1 LRNKIYAF
9 LRNKYN
15 LFIKKVYFGEI
26 LFYTQM
32 IKHEKRINAYS
43 KNYMHRRKMRGLFY
57 GWRGISHR
65 WFKKRI
71 NKEAIEY
78 EKTQRDKELTQWD
91 KEVEALK
98 VYMAQLQEKIRIEVI
113 AREELTR
120 TYENSLNRGVVQLNE
135 ETRSLAE
142 NPLIKEISLM
152 VA

>member
-1 LRNKIYAF
+1 
-9 LRNKYN
+9 
-15 LFIKKVYFGEI
+15 
-26 LFYTQM
+26 
-32 IKHEKRINAYS
+32 
-43 KNYMHRRKMRGLFY
+43 MRGLFY